1 MATVSRSIH
10 RLLHG
15 GGGEGMTG
23 GHGGH
28 DGAYDDVAA
37 DLMEQGSVRLRP
49 HHQLALVMGERPVEE
64 ERQRPAAKKRSP
76 PTGHSRRPTT
86 MKFGKVTNQTTTNK
100 RFSLDG
106 TFSLLKRISRSI
118 EASSSLTTISFS
130 KVNLKFFKRES

>member
-10 RLLHG
+10 RLLH

-64 ERQRPAAKKRSP
+64 ERRRSAAKKRSP

-86 MKFGKVTNQTTTNK
+86 MKFGKVTNQTPTNK
-100 RFSLDG
+100 RSLSMALSL
-106 TFSLLKRISRSI
+106 SLLKRISRSI